1 MLKNVTVH
9 RAYRVGWRLWE
20 DGKGTMI
27 AMAYQIAVR
36 KENGERVESTS
47 NAQDGRLVER
57 WTWPAHM
64 SELVRF
70 TRLVAVY
77 SSRDTEEPTS
87 AARQHLRQAQ
97 DAGMDA
103 HILRHT
109 QAWEERWRAASLTVV
124 GDDPGQRALR
134 FAAYHLGSTLN
145 PNDELTSIGAR
156 GLTGSVYKGHVF
168 WDTEIYL
175 LPFYRFTDPPAAR
188 ALLMYRFHTLPAARD
203 KARRLGYQGALY
215 AWESA
220 DIGEDATPDS
230 VIAPDGRVVQI
241 LTGAQEHHISA
252 DIAYAVW
259 QYWQATADEA
269 FLVSAGAD
277 ILIETARFLG
287 DSRSLGIGR
296 PLSYPRR
303 YRSR

>member
-1 MLKNVTVH
+1 
-9 RAYRVGWRLWE
+9 
-20 DGKGTMI
+20 MI
-27 AMAYQIAVR
+27 AMAYQSAVR

-175 LPFYRFTDPPAAR
+175 LPFYTFTDPHDG
-188 ALLMYRFHTLPAARD
+188 L
-203 KARRLGYQGALY
+203 RL
-215 AWESA
+215 
-220 DIGEDATPDS
+220 
-230 VIAPDGRVVQI
+230 
-241 LTGAQEHHISA
+241 
-252 DIAYAVW
+252 
-259 QYWQATADEA
+259 
-269 FLVSAGAD
+269 
-277 ILIETARFLG
+277 
-287 DSRSLGIGR
+287 
-296 PLSYPRR
+296 YPRSGAAGR
-303 YRSR
+303 LVRIGGRLSAHPGDDGDWRDDRGVVHRDLSHSGDLLCHRDTRASR

>member
-1 MLKNVTVH
+1 
-9 RAYRVGWRLWE
+9 
-20 DGKGTMI
+20 MI
-27 AMAYQIAVR
+27 AMAYQSAVR

-124 GDDPGQRALR
+124 GDDPAQRALR

-220 DIGEDATPDS
+220 DIGEGATPDS